1 MNRHLGL
8 VVAAALLAACSARET
23 KPEARRDPPFVMPH
37 SPHVE
42 GEVDCL
48 ECHAPIAKA
57 TVAGEPRPP
66 RAAAQEGPRSAPAA
80 TTPSP
85 KLQVPARTRDL
96 GLHFDHAAH
105 LARLKGE
112 KNACLRC
119 HTSVPEQKAD
129 GVRRALDERLHQLPQ
144 SRQQDFA
151 AARCLSCHEDLKRYE
166 KPVESFKHQGEFLK
180 LHGALARGG
189 AESCAACHEQTFCA
203 DCHSPTTVPGKPSFV
218 YPEDVKRDIIHRGD
232 YQSRHMVDVEANP
245 ASCRKCHGSNF
256 CLTCH
261 EQQNLMQPPG
271 SLTPPR
277 NPHPHRLGHRQDQR
291 QLPRRRGAAE
301 HRHLRRLPRPGRG
314 LALRHLPPGR
324 RLRRREPAPEELE
337 EVAGRHLEELDV
349 RGLSPLM

>member
-48 ECHAPIAKA
+48 ECHASIAKA
-57 TVAGEPRPP
+57 TVLENRVRHVQLPKTGQVCSGCHE
-66 RAAAQEGPRSAPAA
+66 A
-80 TTPSP
+80 TP
-85 KLQVPARTRDL
+85 KLQVPARTRDF
-96 GLHFDHAAH
+96 GLHFNHAAH

-129 GVRRALDERLHQLPQ
+129 EYEAPSMSACTSCHNH
-144 SRQQDFA
+144 QQDFA
-151 AARCLSCHEDLKRYE
+151 AAKCLKCHEDLKRYE

-218 YPEDVKRDIIHRGD
+218 YPEDVKRDTIHRGD

-277 NPHPHRLGHRQDQR
+277 NPHPVGWATDKTSGNFHGDAARRNIVTCAGCHDQG
-291 QLPRRRGAAE
+291 GASLCVTC
-301 HRHLRRLPRPGRG
+301 HQVGG
-314 LALRHLPPGR
+314 F
-324 RLRRREPAPEELE
+324 
-337 EVAGRHLEELDV
+337 AGV
-349 RGLSPLM
+349 SPHPKSWKKSQGDISKNSMCAACHH